1 MTKLDKLPGWVISNE
16 ESVWRETAQSRRQTP
31 AERWRD
37 VIAACGILDFYWNIP
52 GYADRVRN
60 AVDPLPDSS
69 VKALA
74 RLRADYRRNRK

>member
-16 ESVWRETAQSRRQTP
+16 DSVWRETAQSRRQTP

-37 VIAACGILDFYWNIP
+37 VIAACGILDFYWSIP

-60 AVDPLPDSS
+60 AVDPLPESS